1 MNPIVLKILFTIVI
15 EGFKLL
21 RRYYGSLTPEQ
32 RAELEAA
39 TEESFEHAGSMGS
52 GVGEGA
58 LPETP
63 GIVLMDAIDPKAH
76 VDDKVGG

>member
-21 RRYYGSLTPEQ
+21 RRYYGSLTLEQ
-32 RAELEAA
+32 RAELEKA
-39 TEESFEHAGSMGS
+39 TKESFEHAGSMGPE
-52 GVGEGA
+52 VGEGA

-63 GIVLMDAIDPKAH
+63 GIVVEGAMDPKAH